1 MNDAAV
7 LMEMVHDF
15 ANKIAFC
22 MDEKTD
28 EEVESLMNDFEVPDE
43 IWEEVKEAALEAC
56 EERVMDETKFE
67 LSISKE
73 MYEIFTGETITDEKW
88 ETVIENT
95 NVDSFVE
102 DILIDLRDIE
112 TDIFDEE

>member
-1 MNDAAV
+1 M
-7 LMEMVHDF
+7 
-15 ANKIAFC
+15 
-22 MDEKTD
+22 
-28 EEVESLMNDFEVPDE
+28 SE
-43 IWEEVKEAALEAC
+43 I
-56 EERVMDETKFE
+56 KFE